1 MSQKHVSNV
10 AAIHFN
16 ARPYQCENVLRPFKK
31 DRLTVHERLRSQW
44 RLAPEAAGIIKKKYP
59 VQSFET
65 VWWIKK
71 GVEQRNKELIVHL
84 RTYVVR
90 VLAPFPHLT
99 AGKLDVL
106 RTFYNVHINGNK
118 WPIFFI
124 YYWTWTHGTD
134 IQHLCECS
142 YNHII
147 SFPLKVKILEYEF
160 PIPFIQFWIT
170 IFLYIFKKKKK

>member
-1 MSQKHVSNV
+1 MAFGSRGGRN
-10 AAIHFN
+10 
-16 ARPYQCENVLRPFKK
+16 
-31 DRLTVHERLRSQW
+31 
-44 RLAPEAAGIIKKKYP
+44 KKKYP

-106 RTFYNVHINGNK
+106 RTFYNVHINGKK

-124 YYWTWTHGTD
+124 YYWMGIYGKD
-134 IQHLCECS
+134 IKRLCECS
-142 YNHII
+142 YDIN
-147 SFPLKVKILEYEF
+147 SFPLKTKSLEYEF
-160 PIPFIQFWIT
+160 PIPFIQFSI
-170 IFLYIFKKKKK
+170 IFFWTYAEKKKLNDTHVPAKKH